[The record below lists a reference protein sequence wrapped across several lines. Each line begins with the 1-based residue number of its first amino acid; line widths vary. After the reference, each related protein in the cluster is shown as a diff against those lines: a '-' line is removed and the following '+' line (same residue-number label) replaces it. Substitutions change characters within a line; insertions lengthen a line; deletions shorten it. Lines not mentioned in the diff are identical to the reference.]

1 MANIPQN
8 GAEGLNLKVVIDMND
23 SGNGVALSE
32 EQERA
37 VDVLMSERNVFLT
50 GEAGTGKATVLRE
63 FRRRMEGRC
72 IVLAPTGVAAVNVG
86 GVTIHSFLQFKPGL
100 LTPEVIEPF
109 ASAQN
114 NWYIDWSLPIF

>member
-37 VDVLMSERNVFLT
+37 VDVLMSERGRLAIMSAELPRVLNSMSMDDNVS
-50 GEAGTGKATVLRE
+50 
-63 FRRRMEGRC
+63 
-72 IVLAPTGVAAVNVG
+72 
-86 GVTIHSFLQFKPGL
+86 H
-100 LTPEVIEPF
+100 
-109 ASAQN
+109 
-114 NWYIDWSLPIF
+114 

>member
-37 VDVLMSERNVFLT
+37 VDVLMSGRNVFLT
-50 GEAGTGKATVLRE
+50 TFTCR
-63 FRRRMEGRC
+63 
-72 IVLAPTGVAAVNVG
+72 
-86 GVTIHSFLQFKPGL
+86 
-100 LTPEVIEPF
+100 
-109 ASAQN
+109 
-114 NWYIDWSLPIF
+114 